1 MSYWA
6 VHDLRRT
13 ARTHLLRL
21 TTADVAEIILGHT
34 LPGVRMTYDRH
45 DYLEEQAAAYKAW
58 FDKLQ
63 AIVYPDNK
71 SDNVI
76 PIKRAQLPLLISR
89 FGSTRFYWS
98 NEINAYVRYTKVMCH
113 PIESTITIGNRYVYF

>member
-1 MSYWA
+1 
-6 VHDLRRT
+6 
-13 ARTHLLRL
+13 
-21 TTADVAEIILGHT
+21 
-34 LPGVRMTYDRH
+34 MTYDRH

-76 PIKRAQLPLLISR
+76 PIRRAQLPLLISR